1 MELTDSRGFQAIA
14 FGWRLLTWFFPP
26 RCLGC
31 GIRGTNLCADC
42 AGAAERVSGI
52 RCRRCGKPFEADNV
66 CPLCSRLE
74 KIYFERVRSAFV
86 YENLI
91 REAIHQFK
99 FKRKLELSLLFAN
112 EIFSVYLI
120 QKWPIDLVVPTP
132 ISKERRNERGYN
144 QTEWVARTFAI
155 RAGLPYSATGLQKLR
170 ETESQSSLSEAER
183 RSNLAGAFAAE
194 PITVQGKSILVVD
207 DVLTTG
213 TTMNECARALLKAG
227 AAQVYGLTIA
237 ATKNR
242 V

>member
-1 MELTDSRGFQAIA
+1 METTDGRIYQAIA
-14 FGWRLLTWFFPP
+14 FGWRLLMWFFPP

-31 GIRGTNLCADC
+31 GIHGANLCADC
-42 AGAAERVSGI
+42 AAAAERISGFV
-52 RCRRCGKPFEADNV
+52 CRRCGKPLGADNV

-74 KIYFERVRSAFV
+74 KIYFERVRSAFA
-86 YENLI
+86 YEDLI

-112 EIFSVYLI
+112 EIFSVYLT
-120 QKWPIDLVVPTP
+120 QKWSIDLVVPTP
-132 ISKERRNERGYN
+132 ISRERRNERGYN

-155 RAGLPYSATGLQKLR
+155 RAELPYSATGLQKLR
-170 ETESQSSLSEAER
+170 ETESQSSLNEAER
-183 RSNLAGAFAAE
+183 RRNLDGAFEAE
-194 PITVQGKSILVVD
+194 RITVQGKLILVVD

-213 TTMNECARALLKAG
+213 TTMNECARALKKAG
-227 AAQVYGLTIA
+227 AGSVYGLTIA